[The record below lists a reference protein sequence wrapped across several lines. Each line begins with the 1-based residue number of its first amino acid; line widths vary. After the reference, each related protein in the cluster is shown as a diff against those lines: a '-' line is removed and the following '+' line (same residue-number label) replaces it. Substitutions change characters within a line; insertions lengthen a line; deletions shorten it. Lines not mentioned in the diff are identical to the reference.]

1 MGARA
6 QELLQS
12 PPSAKTSELC
22 RNTRGDYNL
31 TISGKIFRYRFW
43 LEIWGE
49 KSSLLAD
56 FNWLIVEK
64 ETSTDCHPANI
75 NENRR
80 STIERF
86 ERNDTGYSSH
96 KKVCL
101 LKARIVSNC
110 HKSIHSAQNKV
121 SISCNYCCIKH
132 DDGKEYDD
140 DNDPLIIVHDNDDPE
155 HKARHQSA
163 AIMA

>member
-31 TISGKIFRYRFW
+31 TISGKIGTGFGQRF
-43 LEIWGE
+43 EK

-56 FNWLIVEK
+56 FTWLIVEK

-86 ERNDTGYSSH
+86 ERNDT
-96 KKVCL
+96 
-101 LKARIVSNC
+101 
-110 HKSIHSAQNKV
+110 
-121 SISCNYCCIKH
+121 
-132 DDGKEYDD
+132 
-140 DNDPLIIVHDNDDPE
+140 
-155 HKARHQSA
+155 
-163 AIMA
+163 